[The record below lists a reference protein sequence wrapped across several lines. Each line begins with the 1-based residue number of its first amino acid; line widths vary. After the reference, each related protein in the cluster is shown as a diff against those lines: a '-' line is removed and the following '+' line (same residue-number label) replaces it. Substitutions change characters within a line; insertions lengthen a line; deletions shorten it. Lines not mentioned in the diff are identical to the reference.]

1 MSPENNK
8 TEVVPGYPD
17 GTTPDGRKGLIC
29 GFNKL
34 IEGENGERGNGDC
47 HFYVR
52 VPVKFAK
59 GSQAEKTADTKT
71 RK

>member
-1 MSPENNK
+1 MSPENNR
-8 TEVVPGYPD
+8 TEIVPGYPD
-17 GTTPDGRKGLIC
+17 GTTPDGRKGPIC

-34 IEGENGERGNGDC
+34 IEGENCDC

-52 VPVKFAK
+52 VPVKFVK